1 MSSSIGS
8 GGGGSGSDSGGSGS
22 DSGGSGSCTGNSN
35 IGRGSRMNRTIYP
48 IKLDHQACR
57 LA

>member
-1 MSSSIGS
+1 MSFIYMSSSIGS

-35 IGRGSRMNRTIYP
+35 IGRGGRMNRTIYP
-48 IKLDHQACR
+48 I
-57 LA
+57 